1 MDTNCQTTLS
11 SLRDYALDLAE
22 ALEYEPKNTTKIEGY
37 IDIPGTVRT
46 IRNMTEGLALSL
58 GEC

>member
-22 ALEYEPKNTTKIEGY
+22 ALEY
-37 IDIPGTVRT
+37 D
-46 IRNMTEGLALSL
+46 
-58 GEC
+58 GEVPC